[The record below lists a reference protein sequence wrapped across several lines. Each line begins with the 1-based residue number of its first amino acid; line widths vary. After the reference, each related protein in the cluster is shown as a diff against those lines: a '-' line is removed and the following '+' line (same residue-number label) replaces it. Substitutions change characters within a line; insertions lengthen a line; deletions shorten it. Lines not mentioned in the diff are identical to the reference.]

1 MDGQLRESG
10 GESGVALDQ
19 TGEIMQPATQAAP
32 VSRTSL
38 WAGRVL
44 SALVLLL
51 IGFTAMFGVLKPDV
65 ARQGFVHYGYPDGA
79 LLRITI
85 IEIACAILYAIP
97 RTSVLGAILL
107 TGYLG
112 GATATHVRVGE
123 PFFLPVIVGVVLW
136 FGLYLRDHRVRELVP
151 FRSEKM
157 PLTNP

>member
-1 MDGQLRESG
+1 
-10 GESGVALDQ
+10 
-19 TGEIMQPATQAAP
+19 MQPATQAAP

-123 PFFLPVIVGVVLW
+123 PFFLPVIVGIVLW
-136 FGLYLRDHRVRELVP
+136 LGLYLRDHRVCALVP
-151 FRSEKM
+151 FRSEKN
-157 PLTNP
+157 PHTNP